1 MPKKDQEEQAIG
13 KSRGG
18 LTTKIHACVDALGHP
33 IRLLLTPGQAS
44 EYGQAQALIDGF
56 SAEYVVADKGYDANE
71 FIETI
76 EKSGATPVVP
86 PRSHRKAK
94 RNYDKELYK
103 ERNLVE
109 RFFMKIKNFRRIAT
123 RYERLERNYMA
134 MLNIAALTLWL
145 K

>member
-1 MPKKDQEEQAIG
+1 MPRTYLSDEQWSRIKDFLLG
-13 KSRGG
+13 KSNDCGVTAKDNRQF
-18 LTTKIHACVDALGHP
+18 LEAV
-33 IRLLLTPGQAS
+33 
-44 EYGQAQALIDGF
+44 
-56 SAEYVVADKGYDANE
+56 
-71 FIETI
+71 

-86 PRSHRKAK
+86 PRSHRKNK
-94 RNYDKELYK
+94 RNYYKVLYK

-109 RFFMKIKNFRRIAT
+109 RFFMKVKNFRRVAT